1 MTTELG
7 LHHFYVDKRA
17 GDHSSLSVIARSAA
31 LSEDDAL
38 ALWRAADP
46 GLSPQS
52 RLDGLTDGF
61 TGMTSEDG
69 RRVLAHF
76 RPRDEDPAVLRAH
89 IVLLPDEIDPF
100 LLIPMLAYEP
110 FPDFEAPTDDLPD
123 LFARHQT
130 LSDAYDAFLTSML
143 RSTITDEDVL
153 AGLID
158 CFIDGRHIAIR
169 DAPPDP
175 AMRLGL
181 AQALSLGMPRSMRH
195 LLSFTTDC
203 FDGRACSAW
212 LKFLHK
218 PNLAIASDDV
228 VFSWRSRQFEEP
240 FTAQHWY
247 SGWAAQQAA
256 PEFEDGAAIRTIDSD
271 PRWQTI
277 SASTDDTALA
287 LDIYAADHAWR
298 SGVEEPQLVRFLLDH
313 SPLISDQ
320 ERSTIAGSVFG
331 EALAAGKFSEVT
343 ELLLNGDEAAREGLF
358 DHLKRHEA
366 RANDL
371 VQYWLFDQTR
381 SETVRLALELR
392 EAGLMIPLEM
402 QARLLEVC
410 SDREARLRLFD
421 DLTQQAIT
429 IAPEERATL
438 LYNIVM
444 AYRAQKI

>member
-1 MTTELG
+1 MCGSAQVTLQSFRPIRADIRKPMTTELG

-61 TGMTSEDG
+61 TGVTSEDG

-175 AMRLGL
+175 AVLVLQVEGAFALEAQHLAPLLVARINARLGWRCV
-181 AQALSLGMPRSMRH
+181 GRI
-195 LLSFTTDC
+195 LLRQGPVRRRPIGRVKPPPPSAAAVAAAACAVADVLD
-203 FDGRACSAW
+203 DGLRDA
-212 LKFLHK
+212 
-218 PNLAIASDDV
+218 
-228 VFSWRSRQFEEP
+228 
-240 FTAQHWY
+240 
-247 SGWAAQQAA
+247 
-256 PEFEDGAAIRTIDSD
+256 
-271 PRWQTI
+271 
-277 SASTDDTALA
+277 
-287 LDIYAADHAWR
+287 
-298 SGVEEPQLVRFLLDH
+298 LVRL
-313 SPLISDQ
+313 
-320 ERSTIAGSVFG
+320 G
-331 EALAAGKFSEVT
+331 
-343 ELLLNGDEAAREGLF
+343 
-358 DHLKRHEA
+358 A
-366 RANDL
+366 RAL
-371 VQYWLFDQTR
+371 
-381 SETVRLALELR
+381 TVRAAR
-392 EAGLMIPLEM
+392 EAGLGSEIFAPPIASRRCG
-402 QARLLEVC
+402 ARHIGVSAL
-410 SDREARLRLFD
+410 ARRG
-421 DLTQQAIT
+421 
-429 IAPEERATL
+429 PNPRVGERTL
-438 LYNIVM
+438 GRWPAARHL
-444 AYRAQKI
+444 ARQRQCAGQHR